1 MSVFI
6 SVPKKGNVKEFS
18 NNCTVALISHASK
31 VILKI
36 LQARLVQQYVNQ
48 ELGNVQAGFRNGRGT
63 RDHTANIHL
72 LNHRKS
78 KRISEKYLLLL
89 HSLVAQRVKRLPA
102 MWETRV

>member
-48 ELGNVQAGFRNGRGT
+48 ELGNVQAGFRNSRGT